1 MKILK
6 YIVAYTF
13 IGAGIMSNIMG
24 AMEWVHIPFMRGLAY
39 VLLSL
44 IMLGV
49 GVIILRG
56 DDDER

>member
-13 IGAGIMSNIMG
+13 IGTGIMSTILG
-24 AMEWVHIPFMRGLAY
+24 VMEWIHIPFMRGLVY

-49 GVIILRG
+49 GAGILREDN
-56 DDDER
+56 DD